1 MLAINHAQVTR
12 FLFLLITL
20 LEASHENAQMD
31 LESDMTPLKR
41 EVEQLRSQRINETQM
56 SEVFRK
62 MEREKKDLENQLDNQ
77 VVRINYDY
85 VIIGS

>member
-1 MLAINHAQVTR
+1 
-12 FLFLLITL
+12 
-20 LEASHENAQMD
+20 MD